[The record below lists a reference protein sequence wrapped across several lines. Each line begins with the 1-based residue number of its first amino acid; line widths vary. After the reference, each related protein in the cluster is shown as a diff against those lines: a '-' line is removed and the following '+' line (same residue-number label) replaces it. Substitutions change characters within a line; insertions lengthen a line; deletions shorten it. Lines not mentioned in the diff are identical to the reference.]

1 MRRLRRLPAALGQRR
16 QLSASG
22 DRAALLAF
30 FAREFVILSGGASV
44 LAMFV
49 AFNAALLEFI
59 LEKRDEYEY
68 DLPGELVETRN
79 GMRHVATEAL
89 AGGPNDQS
97 DPVVVFLADGD
108 ETTDHWTLVRGHL
121 RQAGVASLAYDRAG
135 RGYSEAAQH
144 PSSKAQGDGISVTRE
159 MDELEDIL
167 IGAGLS
173 DRPLVLVGSGS
184 GGTLASI
191 AVAAA
196 DKGHLDANIKAVVL
210 LDAYTETSRKAL
222 SAVSDGIAQ
231 LHKERVEQLRRME
244 KMSYFGMTRMLL
256 WKGQADLKTAIED
269 ERVLGRLI
277 GCCSKPRHRHSA
289 HQEALRLP
297 GWETAERAS
306 EQASGVK
313 RVVLTHDPE
322 ASVED
327 YVTALEQVS
336 SGPLST
342 VSREELVQME
352 AAWFEAQKQLARD
365 GKILVVE
372 GCPGRIHVRAPRVVA
387 NEILKLVKDNL
398 LRQLGV

>member
-1 MRRLRRLPAALGQRR
+1 MYVSQLRNGGWRSARRLPGSLRLRSSQRKFVAGPTCWTHASMRRLRRLPAASGQRR

-144 PSSKAQGDGISVTRE
+144 PSSKAQGTD
-159 MDELEDIL
+159 
-167 IGAGLS
+167 
-173 DRPLVLVGSGS
+173 
-184 GGTLASI
+184 
-191 AVAAA
+191 
-196 DKGHLDANIKAVVL
+196 
-210 LDAYTETSRKAL
+210 
-222 SAVSDGIAQ
+222 
-231 LHKERVEQLRRME
+231 
-244 KMSYFGMTRMLL
+244 
-256 WKGQADLKTAIED
+256 
-269 ERVLGRLI
+269 
-277 GCCSKPRHRHSA
+277 
-289 HQEALRLP
+289 
-297 GWETAERAS
+297 
-306 EQASGVK
+306 
-313 RVVLTHDPE
+313 
-322 ASVED
+322 
-327 YVTALEQVS
+327 
-336 SGPLST
+336 
-342 VSREELVQME
+342 
-352 AAWFEAQKQLARD
+352 
-365 GKILVVE
+365 
-372 GCPGRIHVRAPRVVA
+372 
-387 NEILKLVKDNL
+387 
-398 LRQLGV
+398 